1 MSDFI
6 EGRRAVEEALRAGMP
21 IKRAIV
27 AMPPRERKGAEDESA
42 QAGRRGRNQ
51 GRRGPKPTGTEA
63 ALQHLVEKL
72 RRAGVRVEM
81 ADKSVLDRISEDGSH
96 GAHQGIVCE
105 VPPFKYAD
113 LMDIARAGAAKE
125 QSLVIVCD
133 HITDEGNLGAIIR
146 TADVVGADGVVIANR
161 RAAQVNVGVYKTSA
175 GAAVHVPVARVA
187 NITSALETLKKAGFW
202 VAGASEKAPTDI
214 WHSPMAGRVALVAG
228 SEGEGISQLV
238 LRTCDYLV
246 SLPQRGHVGSLNVA
260 QATTAICYE
269 WMRQCAV
276 VSEDAGARLPGA
288 PKGAKGKA

>member
-27 AMPPRERKGAEDESA
+27 AMPPRERKPADDEPA
-42 QAGRRGRNQ
+42 QGGRRGRNQ
-51 GRRGPKPTGTEA
+51 GKRGPKPTGTEA

-81 ADKSVLDRISEDGSH
+81 ADKSVLDRISADGSH

-214 WHSPMAGRVALVAG
+214 WHSPMAGRLALVAG

-288 PKGAKGKA
+288 GKGAKGKA